1 MPVGISGGHV
11 ADIPMSNYTPVGRI
25 NYGLFMRKDKV
36 SKHLCLG
43 RYHKKKLNKRG
54 MFIQLWQLSLNI
66 CKDFTSF

>member
-43 RYHKKKLNKRG
+43 RYHKKK
-54 MFIQLWQLSLNI
+54 IE
-66 CKDFTSF
+66 